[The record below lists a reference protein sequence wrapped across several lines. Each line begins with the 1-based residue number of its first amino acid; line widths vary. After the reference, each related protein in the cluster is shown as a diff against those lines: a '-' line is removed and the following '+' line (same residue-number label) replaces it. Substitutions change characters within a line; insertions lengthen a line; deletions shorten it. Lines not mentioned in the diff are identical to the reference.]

1 MLAQAYFSMIR
12 AKRVRLIVTHKYCPH
27 CQKDCNVKTYKEHR
41 RLFFNLDKKS
51 WYVAST
57 SEQTAIESDVES
69 LDSFL
74 ASEDHDSSD
83 GDLSMFEETE
93 EDVARSTVFHH
104 EGEFYSGYSDVVLV
118 LCS

>member
-1 MLAQAYFSMIR
+1 M
-12 AKRVRLIVTHKYCPH
+12 
-27 CQKDCNVKTYKEHR
+27 
-41 RLFFNLDKKS
+41 
-51 WYVAST
+51 
-57 SEQTAIESDVES
+57 ES